1 MCMLPMD
8 PVVPPVLNNGSGNAY
23 FAIVATPGAASTQLT
38 IAGNIMETQKTLAKA
53 CSSWKFTFP
62 AMLHCV
68 HALPRVRL
76 PGVQVG
82 GRRRPAWA
90 RTGAGVGPAGG
101 RFFDG
106 NVHFHEVFKGISDSR
121 RESLTHAFYKG
132 FGCSVCRSAS
142 RSARSS

>member
-1 MCMLPMD
+1 MLTASRQQCGLARTDISSDFRYFCILIAAFMCMLPMD

-23 FAIVATPGAASTQLT
+23 FAKVATPGAASTQLT

-90 RTGAGVGPAGG
+90 RTGAGVGPAGHT
-101 RFFDG
+101 FWHG
-106 NVHFHEVFKGISDSR
+106 NVHFHKVFKG
-121 RESLTHAFYKG
+121 Y
-132 FGCSVCRSAS
+132 
-142 RSARSS
+142 